1 MHPSIDKL
9 SFWTLYHSHSG
20 ILSKK
25 PKVLLICIC
34 LAVSH
39 SYLFYN
45 SVLFLYQSIEMVSC
59 LFVIFHW
66 VCSYHLSL
74 LRTFFGSCLSSD
86 EIVIFSMLTP
96 LADGISTWCY
106 LFLSLSK
113 VKQTPLSQTDS
124 LLMLLPSLHPRVL
137 AIDTHALCL
146 KFSDATLQSPMYL
159 MLGIIRFLKC
169 PSCPCFPHSYFSS
182 CSSVSAPVFL
192 LCLAQQL
199 LGLHKFCFSTSW
211 SVGFGGPALWLVVS
225 LAAYDKMSSHNH
237 AAYCTE
243 AQAFHFFPVLWDVID
258 I

>member
-1 MHPSIDKL
+1 
-9 SFWTLYHSHSG
+9 
-20 ILSKK
+20 
-25 PKVLLICIC
+25 
-34 LAVSH
+34 
-39 SYLFYN
+39 
-45 SVLFLYQSIEMVSC
+45 MVSC

-225 LAAYDKMSSHNH
+225 HLSDVHLKISPTPFFSSLW
-237 AAYCTE
+237 
-243 AQAFHFFPVLWDVID
+243 FFGETREGGRGATKKKCFFFKYNLQHVYRMNI
-258 I
+258 